1 MSIPA
6 GSHPVTFII
15 TTDRAKAMAFYA
27 DVVGLKLM
35 GEDDHAV
42 TFDAGNRTP
51 LRLTEVPGFKAMGH
65 TVLGWHVADIA
76 AAARALVAKGAKFNV
91 YDGFGQDADRV
102 WHSPGGGAKVA
113 WFNDPDGNVLSLTQ
127 VG

>member
-6 GSHPVTFII
+6 GSPPVTFII
-15 TTDRAKAMAFYA
+15 TADRAKAKAFYA

-76 AAARALVAKGAKFNV
+76 AAARALVAKGLVTEEELEAQVQELLAARGGK
-91 YDGFGQDADRV
+91 
-102 WHSPGGGAKVA
+102 PGGG
-113 WFNDPDGNVLSLTQ
+113 
-127 VG
+127 

>member
-6 GSHPVTFII
+6 GSPPVAFII
-15 TTDRAKAMAFYA
+15 TADRAKAKAFYA
-27 DVVGLKLM
+27 DVVGLTVL

-51 LRLTEVPGFKAMGH
+51 MRLTEVPGFKGVGH
-65 TVLGWHVADIA
+65 TVLGWHVADITA
-76 AAARALVAKGAKFNV
+76 TARALAAKGAKFNV
-91 YDGFGQDADRV
+91 YPGFDQDADAV
-102 WHSPGGGAKVA
+102 WSSPGGGAKVA